1 MTDNSESTEAVPIS
15 APEQRTA
22 PAMVR
27 ADLLAGL
34 FFLVL
39 GAAILYGSWTM
50 PRLEVRRI
58 HPMTVP
64 GLVPGMLSI
73 ALILCGAI
81 LTWRSWRASA
91 PGGWEALGEAV
102 VSAAARRALAVIVLV
117 LIYTLGLVGLV
128 PFWAATAIFVFAF
141 IVVFETWL
149 GTTKRPVVTTLVW
162 ATGLAIVASAAVTV
176 VFERAF
182 LVRLP

>member
-1 MTDNSESTEAVPIS
+1 MTHNAEGSDDAPTEAQVERESLP
-15 APEQRTA
+15 
-22 PAMVR
+22 MLR

-34 FFLVL
+34 FFIVL

-64 GLVPGMLSI
+64 GLVPGLLSF
-73 ALILCGAI
+73 ALIVCGSI
-81 LTWRSWRASA
+81 LALRSWRAPT
-91 PGGWEALGEAV
+91 PGGWSALGQAV
-102 VSAAARRALAVIVLV
+102 VSEAARRALVVVVLV

-128 PFWAATAIFVFAF
+128 PFWAATAAFVFAF
-141 IVVFETWL
+141 IVIFETWL
-149 GTTKRPVVTTLVW
+149 GTVKRPLVATLLW
-162 ATGLAIVASAAVTV
+162 AAGLAVVASAAVTL